1 MRTKNNYLLLA
12 AVITIIVLLIYITI
26 DQSEKSMA
34 ILGGLTAFASV
45 VLTALIN
52 IDRNKLD
59 REKIEAELLSSVT
72 KEAYKDMFNQKVGA
86 YKELQGLIRDYRN
99 EAASYIYEEH
109 GFNHETGYPETWG
122 NTPEGVFADHLR
134 KILNFLKA
142 NELVLSK
149 KLYSHYDKINKT
161 YNEISADAEAWQHQV
176 ASGSPDDWEE
186 GHDAWRN
193 SVYAKTKGMFDYLA
207 SDLDEEVDYIRE
219 KISF

>member
-1 MRTKNNYLLLA
+1 MRTKNDYLLLA
-12 AVITIIVLLIYITI
+12 AVIAIIVLLIYIMI

-45 VLTALIN
+45 VLTALVS

-59 REKIEAELLSSVT
+59 REKIEAELVSSVT
-72 KEAYKDMFNQKVGA
+72 KEAYKDMFNEKVGA

-99 EAASYIYEEH
+99 EAASYLYEEH
-109 GFNHETGYPETWG
+109 GINHVTGYPETYG
-122 NTPEGVFADHLR
+122 NTPEGVFADHLK

-149 KLYSHYDKINKT
+149 KLYSHYDTINEI
-161 YNEISADAEAWQHQV
+161 YNEISADADAWHHEA
-176 ASGSPDDWEE
+176 ADGSPDDWEY
-186 GHDAWRN
+186 GHDKWRK
-193 SVYAKTKGMFDYLA
+193 SVYKKTKGLFDGL
-207 SDLDEEVDYIRE
+207 SFDLDEEVDYIRE